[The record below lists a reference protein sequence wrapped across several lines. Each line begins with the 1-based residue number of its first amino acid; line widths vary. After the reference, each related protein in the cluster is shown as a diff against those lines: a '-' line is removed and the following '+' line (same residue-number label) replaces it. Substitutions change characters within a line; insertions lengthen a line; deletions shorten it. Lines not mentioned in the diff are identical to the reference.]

1 MALGISVTEAIIAGK
16 DVLMNMINELLEEI
30 RPTMSLEDIQIVY
43 TKTVDKLIFHEEDT
57 SKSKYIGGE
66 FNLDYVSDKAYT
78 CGYKLFFQDE
88 KKKIYALE
96 AKSKEIS
103 MLKLSTS
110 VREQIR
116 TDKNIKFEIPEP
128 DDKARALY
136 NREKLENVK

>member
-1 MALGISVTEAIIAGK
+1 MALGISVTEAIVAGK

-88 KKKIYALE
+88 KKKIYTLE

-116 TDKNIKFEIPEP
+116 TDKNIKFEIQKP